1 MKIEILSSLLLLP
14 FKVES
19 FVFPIKERKQRRG
32 RILRY
37 RDSEYDNQFNV
48 KGFGPPQ
55 KVKSPSP
62 ISSNER
68 ALDAVYDLA
77 RAFESVLCQKV
88 SLKKKISEFQTKRNA
103 VQGVLSVGRNPILN
117 GMDEEISRL
126 SMILN
131 TVTKRSTGRDNAVG
145 ASDIMIQTFGSTVS
159 NEPETELDNHE
170 SSDEFPKL
178 KQELN
183 LRIQELES
191 KIASLQDQIQAKDED
206 LAKYEIMQQNYQQIK
221 IDLDEAQS
229 TLHKS
234 YDHKEGKDLNTL
246 TKSLVGALIASE
258 SEMAKMKNDAILAKQ
273 QLEQKRDNLKNQLN
287 KVKGR
292 LANGN
297 ADVITIMQSLWMLR
311 DGQF

>member
-1 MKIEILSSLLLLP
+1 MEA
-14 FKVES
+14 
-19 FVFPIKERKQRRG
+19 FVFPIKERKQSRG
-32 RILRY
+32 KILRY
-37 RDSEYDNQFNV
+37 RDSEYDNKFNV

-55 KVKSPSP
+55 KMKGPSP
-62 ISSNER
+62 ISSNKR

-88 SLKKKISEFQTKRNA
+88 SLRKKISEFQTKRNA
-103 VQGVLSVGRNPILN
+103 VQGVLSVGRNPLLN
-117 GMDEEISRL
+117 GMDEEISRM

-131 TVTKRSTGRDNAVG
+131 TVTKRSTGRDNTLG
-145 ASDIMIQTFGSTVS
+145 ASDIMIQTFGSAVS
-159 NEPETELDNHE
+159 IEPETQLDYPE

-183 LRIQELES
+183 LRIQDLES
-191 KIASLQDQIQAKDED
+191 KIASLEDQIQVKDED

-221 IDLDEAQS
+221 IDLDDAQS

-234 YDHKEGKDLNTL
+234 RDYKQGKDLNTL
-246 TKSLVGALIASE
+246 TKSLIGALMASE
-258 SEMAKMKNDAILAKQ
+258 REMTKMKNEAVLAKQ
-273 QLEQKRDNLKNQLN
+273 NLEEKRDNLKKQLN

-292 LANGN
+292 LANEN